1 MKILFEKSFL
11 KDIRKL
17 RDNQAKEQI
26 ARIIDEIKE
35 ADSID
40 KLPNVKK
47 MKGHPSAFRIRVGD
61 YRFGLF
67 IEDDQVIMSRFLHR
81 KDIYKLFP

>member
-61 YRFGLF
+61 YRLGLF

>member
-1 MKILFEKSFL
+1 MKTLFEKSFL

-61 YRFGLF
+61 YRLGLF
-67 IEDDQVIMSRFLHR
+67 IEDDHVPVFTPERYL
-81 KDIYKLFP
+81 

>member
-1 MKILFEKSFL
+1 MKTLFEKSFL
-11 KDIRKL
+11 KDIRKI

-35 ADSID
+35 AESWNE
-40 KLPNVKK
+40 LPNVKK

-61 YRFGLF
+61 YRLGFF